1 MTLFLYNGREFFITY
16 MPRGQLSK
24 DEMKTWVLRFKREL
38 SEDPTHYAY
47 SDNPKELANKY
58 LNKILDKIDEYAS

>member
-1 MTLFLYNGREFFITY
+1 
-16 MPRGQLSK
+16 MPRGNLTK
-24 DEMKTWVLRFKREL
+24 DEMRTWVLGIKKEL

-58 LNKILDKIDEYAS
+58 LNRILDKIDEYRT